1 MYKKLSY
8 IFSKRDKYKI
18 ALLLCIMVAGSFLE
32 LLGVAVFQPFV
43 NIIMM
48 PDSIQENPYLARIYQ
63 MFGCSTTESFLTVVA
78 LGIIVIYVVKNVYLW
93 VEQDLI
99 LKFTY
104 GVQQKLS
111 TRLLTTYL
119 AEPYTFHLNKNIAEL
134 QRSMQEDTTMFTQV
148 LMHTLQLIAEVVVCV
163 VLGVYLFS
171 VSNSITVVIVG
182 LLILCV
188 ILFTKLTKRF
198 TEELGKQGQIYK
210 GKLYQWVN
218 QSLGGVKEV
227 KVLNREEFF
236 TSSYKKYYRLY
247 IKGVRINRL
256 LSITP
261 KYMVEAVCMTG
272 LLIAIIIKLNFGHG
286 ELENFI
292 PQLATFAVAA
302 FRLLPSVGRINE
314 HVNNILYAVP
324 SVDLIYGD
332 LKGIEDYQEEKG
344 EEEGREWN
352 FERAIGALRGGRDP
366 SAISAKHVTYAYP
379 NTDTNVLED
388 ANCVIPKGKTVAFI
402 GSSGAGKTTMAD
414 IILGLL
420 APQRGKI
427 LVDDIDIFKN
437 LTMWHHQI
445 GYIPQVIYLSDD
457 TIRNNIAFGIH
468 EDQINEEAVKTALKK
483 AQLAEFVDTLPDGL
497 DTIVGDRGVRLS
509 GGQRQRIGIARALY
523 HDPEILVLDEA
534 TSALDNETE
543 TAVMEAIESLQ
554 GSKTMIIIAHRLTTI
569 QNADIIYEVGD
580 GKVTKRSKEYVFG
593 DEEAK

>member
-48 PDSIQENPYLARIYQ
+48 PDSIQENSYLARIYQ

-352 FERAIGALRGGRDP
+352 FERAI
-366 SAISAKHVTYAYP
+366 SAKHVTYAYP

-420 APQRGKI
+420 VPQRGKI
-427 LVDDIDIFKN
+427 LVDDIDVFKN

>member
-93 VEQDLI
+93 VEQNLI

-134 QRSMQEDTTMFTQV
+134 QRSMQEDTGLFTQV

-163 VLGVYLFS
+163 VLGIYLFS

-188 ILFTKLTKRF
+188 VLFTKLTKRF
-198 TEELGKQGQIYK
+198 TEELGKESQLYK

-227 KVLNREEFF
+227 KVLNREDFF
-236 TSSYKKYYRLY
+236 ISSYRDYYTLY

-256 LSITP
+256 LSISP

-272 LLIAIIIKLNFGHG
+272 LLIAIILKLNFGHG
-286 ELENFI
+286 ELDTFI

-332 LKGIEDYQEEKG
+332 LKGIEDYQESKG
-344 EEEGREWN
+344 EEEGKEWS
-352 FERAIGALRGGRDP
+352 FEHGIT
-366 SAISAKHVTYAYP
+366 AKHITYAYP

-388 ANCVIPKGKTVAFI
+388 ASCVIPKGKTVALI

-427 LVDDIDIFKN
+427 LVDDIDVFKN

-468 EDQINEEAVKTALKK
+468 EDQIDEEAVRTALKK

-580 GKVTKRSKEYVFG
+580 GKVTERSKEYVFG
-593 DEEAK
+593 DEETK

>member
-93 VEQDLI
+93 VEQNLI
-99 LKFTY
+99 MKFTY
-104 GVQQKLS
+104 GMQQKLS

-119 AEPYTFHLNKNIAEL
+119 SEPYTFHLNKNIAEL
-134 QRSMQEDTTMFTQV
+134 QRSMQEDTGLFTQV
-148 LMHTLQLIAEVVVCV
+148 LMHTLQLVAEVVVCI
-163 VLGVYLFS
+163 VLGVYLFT

-188 ILFTKLTKRF
+188 VLFTKITKRF
-198 TEELGKQGQIYK
+198 TEQLGKEAQVYK

-236 TSSYKKYYRLY
+236 VSSYKKYYGLY
-247 IKGVRINRL
+247 IKGVRVNRL

-332 LKGIEDYQEEKG
+332 LKGIEDYQESKG
-344 EEEGREWN
+344 EEEGKEWN
-352 FERAIGALRGGRDP
+352 FEHGIT
-366 SAISAKHVTYAYP
+366 AKHITYAYP

-388 ANCVIPKGKTVAFI
+388 ANCIIPKGKTVALI

-427 LVDDIDIFKN
+427 LVDDIDVFKN

-468 EDQINEEAVKTALKK
+468 EDQIDEEAVKTALKK

-580 GKVTKRSKEYVFG
+580 GKVTERSKEYVFG
-593 DEEAK
+593 DEESK

>member
-93 VEQDLI
+93 VEQNLI
-99 LKFTY
+99 MKFTY
-104 GVQQKLS
+104 GMQQKLS

-119 AEPYTFHLNKNIAEL
+119 SEPYTFHLNKNIAEL
-134 QRSMQEDTTMFTQV
+134 QRSMQEDTGLFTQV
-148 LMHTLQLIAEVVVCV
+148 LMHTLQLVAEVVVCI
-163 VLGVYLFS
+163 VLGVYLFT

-188 ILFTKLTKRF
+188 VLFTKITKRF
-198 TEELGKQGQIYK
+198 TEQLGKEAQVYK

-236 TSSYKKYYRLY
+236 VSSYKKYYGLY

-332 LKGIEDYQEEKG
+332 LKGIEDYQESKG
-344 EEEGREWN
+344 EEEGKEWS
-352 FERAIGALRGGRDP
+352 FEHGIT
-366 SAISAKHVTYAYP
+366 AKHITYAYP

-388 ANCVIPKGKTVAFI
+388 ANCIIPKGKTVAFI

-427 LVDDIDIFKN
+427 LVDNIDVFKN

-468 EDQINEEAVKTALKK
+468 EDQIDEEAVRTALKK

-580 GKVTKRSKEYVFG
+580 GKVTERSKEYVFG
-593 DEEAK
+593 DEESK

>member
-352 FERAIGALRGGRDP
+352 FERAI
-366 SAISAKHVTYAYP
+366 SAKHVTYAYP

-468 EDQINEEAVKTALKK
+468 EDQIDEEAVKTALKK

>member
-93 VEQDLI
+93 VEQNLI
-99 LKFTY
+99 MKFTY
-104 GVQQKLS
+104 GMQQKLS

-119 AEPYTFHLNKNIAEL
+119 SEPYTFHLNKNIAEL
-134 QRSMQEDTTMFTQV
+134 QRSMQEDTGLFTQV
-148 LMHTLQLIAEVVVCV
+148 LMHTLQLVAEVVVCI
-163 VLGVYLFS
+163 VLGVYLFT

-188 ILFTKLTKRF
+188 VLFTKITKRF
-198 TEELGKQGQIYK
+198 TEQLGKEAQVYK

-236 TSSYKKYYRLY
+236 VSSYKKYYGLY

-332 LKGIEDYQEEKG
+332 LKGIEDYQESKG
-344 EEEGREWN
+344 EEEGKEWS
-352 FERAIGALRGGRDP
+352 FEHGIT
-366 SAISAKHVTYAYP
+366 AKHITYAYP

-427 LVDDIDIFKN
+427 LVDDIDVFKN

-468 EDQINEEAVKTALKK
+468 EDQIDEEAVSTALKK

-580 GKVTKRSKEYVFG
+580 GKVTERSKEYVFG

>member
-93 VEQDLI
+93 VEQNLI
-99 LKFTY
+99 MKFTY
-104 GVQQKLS
+104 GMQQKLS

-119 AEPYTFHLNKNIAEL
+119 SEPYTFHLNKNIAEL
-134 QRSMQEDTTMFTQV
+134 QRSMQEDTGLFTQV
-148 LMHTLQLIAEVVVCV
+148 LMHTLQLVAEVVVCI
-163 VLGVYLFS
+163 VLGVYLFT

-188 ILFTKLTKRF
+188 VLFTKITKRF
-198 TEELGKQGQIYK
+198 TEQLGKEAQVYK

-236 TSSYKKYYRLY
+236 VSSYKKYYGLY

-332 LKGIEDYQEEKG
+332 LKGIEDYQESKG
-344 EEEGREWN
+344 EEEGKEWS
-352 FERAIGALRGGRDP
+352 FEHGIT
-366 SAISAKHVTYAYP
+366 AKHITYAYP

-388 ANCVIPKGKTVAFI
+388 ANCIIPKGKTVAFI

-427 LVDDIDIFKN
+427 LVDDIDVFKN

-468 EDQINEEAVKTALKK
+468 EDQIDEEAVRTALKK

-580 GKVTKRSKEYVFG
+580 GKVTERSKEYVFG

>member
-93 VEQDLI
+93 VEQNLI

-134 QRSMQEDTTMFTQV
+134 QRSMQEDTGLFTQV

-188 ILFTKLTKRF
+188 VLFTKLTKRF
-198 TEELGKQGQIYK
+198 TEELGKESQLYK

-227 KVLNREEFF
+227 KVLNREDFF
-236 TSSYKKYYRLY
+236 ISSYRDYYTLY

-256 LSITP
+256 LSISP

-272 LLIAIIIKLNFGHG
+272 LLIAIILKLNFGHG
-286 ELENFI
+286 ELDTFI

-332 LKGIEDYQEEKG
+332 LKGIEDYQESKG
-344 EEEGREWN
+344 EEEGKEWS
-352 FERAIGALRGGRDP
+352 FEHEIT
-366 SAISAKHVTYAYP
+366 AKHITYAYP

-427 LVDDIDIFKN
+427 LVDDIDVFKN

-468 EDQINEEAVKTALKK
+468 EDQIDEEAVKTALKK

-580 GKVTKRSKEYVFG
+580 GKVTERSKEYVFG
-593 DEEAK
+593 DEESK

>member
-1 MYKKLSY
+1 MGDLMYKKLSY

-93 VEQDLI
+93 VEQNLI
-99 LKFTY
+99 MKFTY
-104 GVQQKLS
+104 GMQQKLS

-119 AEPYTFHLNKNIAEL
+119 SEPYTFHLNKNIAEL
-134 QRSMQEDTTMFTQV
+134 QRSMQEDTGLFTQV
-148 LMHTLQLIAEVVVCV
+148 LMHTLQLIAEVVVCI
-163 VLGVYLFS
+163 VLGVYLFT

-188 ILFTKLTKRF
+188 VLFTKITKRF
-198 TEELGKQGQIYK
+198 TEQLGKEAQVYK

-236 TSSYKKYYRLY
+236 VSSYKKYYGLY

-332 LKGIEDYQEEKG
+332 LKGIEDYQESKG
-344 EEEGREWN
+344 EEEGKEWS
-352 FERAIGALRGGRDP
+352 FEHGIT
-366 SAISAKHVTYAYP
+366 AKHITYAYP

-427 LVDDIDIFKN
+427 LVDDIDVFKN

-468 EDQINEEAVKTALKK
+468 EDQIDEEAVRTALKK

-580 GKVTKRSKEYVFG
+580 GKVTERSKEYVFG

>member
-272 LLIAIIIKLNFGHG
+272 LLIAIIIKLDFGHG

-352 FERAIGALRGGRDP
+352 FERAI
-366 SAISAKHVTYAYP
+366 SAKHVTYAYP

-420 APQRGKI
+420 VPQRGKI
-427 LVDDIDIFKN
+427 LVDDIDVFKN

>member
-48 PDSIQENPYLARIYQ
+48 PDSIQENSYLARIYQ

-93 VEQDLI
+93 VEQNLI
-99 LKFTY
+99 MKFTY
-104 GVQQKLS
+104 GMQQKLS

-119 AEPYTFHLNKNIAEL
+119 SEPYTFHLNKNIAEL
-134 QRSMQEDTTMFTQV
+134 QRSMQEDTGLFTQV
-148 LMHTLQLIAEVVVCV
+148 LMHTLQLVAEVVVCI
-163 VLGVYLFS
+163 VLGVYLFT

-188 ILFTKLTKRF
+188 VLFTKITKRF
-198 TEELGKQGQIYK
+198 TEQLGKEAQVYK

-236 TSSYKKYYRLY
+236 VSSYKKYYGLY

-332 LKGIEDYQEEKG
+332 LKGIEDYQESKG
-344 EEEGREWN
+344 EEEGKEWS
-352 FERAIGALRGGRDP
+352 FEHGIT
-366 SAISAKHVTYAYP
+366 AKHITYAYP

-388 ANCVIPKGKTVAFI
+388 ASCVIPKGKTVAFI

-427 LVDDIDIFKN
+427 LVDDIDVFKN

-468 EDQINEEAVKTALKK
+468 EDQIDEEAVKTALKK

-580 GKVTKRSKEYVFG
+580 GKVTERSKEYVFG
-593 DEEAK
+593 DEETK

>member
-352 FERAIGALRGGRDP
+352 FERAI
-366 SAISAKHVTYAYP
+366 SAKHVTYAYP

-420 APQRGKI
+420 VPQRGKI
-427 LVDDIDIFKN
+427 LVDDIDVFKN

-483 AQLAEFVDTLPDGL
+483 AQLAELVDTLPDGL

>member
-93 VEQDLI
+93 VEQNLI
-99 LKFTY
+99 MKFTY
-104 GVQQKLS
+104 GMQQKLS

-119 AEPYTFHLNKNIAEL
+119 SEPYTFHLNKNIAEL
-134 QRSMQEDTTMFTQV
+134 QRSMQEDTGLFTQV
-148 LMHTLQLIAEVVVCV
+148 LMHTLQLVAEVVVCI
-163 VLGVYLFS
+163 VLGVYLFT

-188 ILFTKLTKRF
+188 VLFTKITKRF
-198 TEELGKQGQIYK
+198 TEQLGKEAQVYK

-227 KVLNREEFF
+227 KALNREEFF
-236 TSSYKKYYRLY
+236 VSSYKKYYGLY

-332 LKGIEDYQEEKG
+332 LKGIEDYQESKG
-344 EEEGREWN
+344 EEEGKEWS
-352 FERAIGALRGGRDP
+352 FEHGIT
-366 SAISAKHVTYAYP
+366 AKHITYAYP

-427 LVDDIDIFKN
+427 LVDDIDVFKN

-468 EDQINEEAVKTALKK
+468 EDQIDEEAVRTALKK

-580 GKVTKRSKEYVFG
+580 GKVTERSKEYVFG

>member
-43 NIIMM
+43 NIIMT

-93 VEQDLI
+93 VEQNLI
-99 LKFTY
+99 MKFTY
-104 GVQQKLS
+104 GMQQKLS

-119 AEPYTFHLNKNIAEL
+119 SEPYTFHLNKNIAEL
-134 QRSMQEDTTMFTQV
+134 QRSMQEDTGLFTQV
-148 LMHTLQLIAEVVVCV
+148 LMHTLQLVAEVVVCI
-163 VLGVYLFS
+163 VLGVYLFT

-188 ILFTKLTKRF
+188 VLFTKITKRF
-198 TEELGKQGQIYK
+198 TEQLGKEAQVYK

-236 TSSYKKYYRLY
+236 VSSYKKYYGLY

-332 LKGIEDYQEEKG
+332 LKGIEDYQESEG
-344 EEEGREWN
+344 EEEGKEWN
-352 FERAIGALRGGRDP
+352 FEHGIT
-366 SAISAKHVTYAYP
+366 AKHVTYAYP

-427 LVDDIDIFKN
+427 LVDDIDVFKN

-468 EDQINEEAVKTALKK
+468 EDQIDEEAVKTALKK

-580 GKVTKRSKEYVFG
+580 GKVTERSKEYVFG
-593 DEEAK
+593 DEESK

>member
-1 MYKKLSY
+1 MGDLMYKKLSY

-119 AEPYTFHLNKNIAEL
+119 AEPYMFHLNKNIAEL

-352 FERAIGALRGGRDP
+352 FERAI
-366 SAISAKHVTYAYP
+366 SAKHVTYAYP

-420 APQRGKI
+420 VPQRGKI
-427 LVDDIDIFKN
+427 LVDDIDVFKN

>member
-48 PDSIQENPYLARIYQ
+48 PGSIQENPYLARIYQ

-93 VEQDLI
+93 VEQNLI
-99 LKFTY
+99 MKFTY
-104 GVQQKLS
+104 GMQQKLS

-119 AEPYTFHLNKNIAEL
+119 SEPYTFHLNKNIAEL
-134 QRSMQEDTTMFTQV
+134 QRSMQEDTGLFTQV
-148 LMHTLQLIAEVVVCV
+148 LMHTLQLVAEVVVCI
-163 VLGVYLFS
+163 VLGVYLFT

-188 ILFTKLTKRF
+188 VLFTKITKRF
-198 TEELGKQGQIYK
+198 TEQLGKEAQVYK

-236 TSSYKKYYRLY
+236 VSSYKKYYGLY

-332 LKGIEDYQEEKG
+332 LKGIEDYQESKG
-344 EEEGREWN
+344 EEEGKEWS
-352 FERAIGALRGGRDP
+352 FEHGIT
-366 SAISAKHVTYAYP
+366 AKHITYAYP

-427 LVDDIDIFKN
+427 LVDGIDVFKN

-468 EDQINEEAVKTALKK
+468 EDQIDEEAVRTALKK

-580 GKVTKRSKEYVFG
+580 GKVTERSKEYVFG

>member
-93 VEQDLI
+93 VEQNLI
-99 LKFTY
+99 MKFTY
-104 GVQQKLS
+104 GMQQKLS

-119 AEPYTFHLNKNIAEL
+119 SEPYTFHLNKNIAEL
-134 QRSMQEDTTMFTQV
+134 QRSMQEDTGLFTQV
-148 LMHTLQLIAEVVVCV
+148 LMHTLQLVAEVVVCI
-163 VLGVYLFS
+163 VLGVYLFT

-188 ILFTKLTKRF
+188 VLFTKITKRF
-198 TEELGKQGQIYK
+198 TEQLGKEAQVYK

-236 TSSYKKYYRLY
+236 VSSYKKYYGLY

-332 LKGIEDYQEEKG
+332 LKGIEDYQESKG
-344 EEEGREWN
+344 EEEGKEWS
-352 FERAIGALRGGRDP
+352 FEHGIT
-366 SAISAKHVTYAYP
+366 AKHITYAYP

-388 ANCVIPKGKTVAFI
+388 ASCVIPKGKTVAFI

-427 LVDDIDIFKN
+427 LVDDIDVFKN

-468 EDQINEEAVKTALKK
+468 EDQIDEEAVRTALKK

-580 GKVTKRSKEYVFG
+580 GKVTERSKEYVFG
-593 DEEAK
+593 DEESK

>member
-93 VEQDLI
+93 VEQNLI
-99 LKFTY
+99 MKFTY
-104 GVQQKLS
+104 GMQQKLS

-119 AEPYTFHLNKNIAEL
+119 SEPYTFHLNKNIAEL
-134 QRSMQEDTTMFTQV
+134 QRSMQEDTGLFTQV
-148 LMHTLQLIAEVVVCV
+148 LMHTLQLIAEVVVCI
-163 VLGVYLFS
+163 VLGVYLFT

-188 ILFTKLTKRF
+188 VLFTKITKRF
-198 TEELGKQGQIYK
+198 TEQLGKEAQVYK

-236 TSSYKKYYRLY
+236 VSSYKKYYGLY

-332 LKGIEDYQEEKG
+332 LKGIEDYQESKG
-344 EEEGREWN
+344 EEEGKEWS
-352 FERAIGALRGGRDP
+352 FEHGIT
-366 SAISAKHVTYAYP
+366 AKHITYAYP

-388 ANCVIPKGKTVAFI
+388 ANCVIPKGKTVAFL

-427 LVDDIDIFKN
+427 LVDDIDVFKN

-468 EDQINEEAVKTALKK
+468 EDQIDEEAVRTALKK

-580 GKVTKRSKEYVFG
+580 GKVTERSKEYVFG

>member
-93 VEQDLI
+93 VEQNLI

-134 QRSMQEDTTMFTQV
+134 QRSMQEDTGLFTQV

-163 VLGVYLFS
+163 VLGIYLFS

-188 ILFTKLTKRF
+188 VLFTKLTKRF
-198 TEELGKQGQIYK
+198 TEELGKESQLYK

-227 KVLNREEFF
+227 KVLNREDFF
-236 TSSYKKYYRLY
+236 ISSYRDYYTLY

-256 LSITP
+256 LSISP

-272 LLIAIIIKLNFGHG
+272 LLIAIILKLNFGHG
-286 ELENFI
+286 ELDTFI

-332 LKGIEDYQEEKG
+332 LKGIEDYQESKG
-344 EEEGREWN
+344 EEEGKEWS
-352 FERAIGALRGGRDP
+352 FEHGIT
-366 SAISAKHVTYAYP
+366 AKHITYAYP

-388 ANCVIPKGKTVAFI
+388 ASCVIPKGKTVAFI

-427 LVDDIDIFKN
+427 LVDDIDVFKN

-468 EDQINEEAVKTALKK
+468 EDQIDEEAVRTALKK

-497 DTIVGDRGVRLS
+497 DTSVGDRGVRLS

-580 GKVTKRSKEYVFG
+580 GKVTERSKDYVFG
-593 DEEAK
+593 DEESK

>member
-93 VEQDLI
+93 VEQNLI
-99 LKFTY
+99 MKFTY
-104 GVQQKLS
+104 GMQQKLS

-119 AEPYTFHLNKNIAEL
+119 SEPYTFHLNKNIAEL
-134 QRSMQEDTTMFTQV
+134 QRSMQEDTGLFTQV
-148 LMHTLQLIAEVVVCV
+148 LMHTLQLVAEVVVCI
-163 VLGVYLFS
+163 VLGVYLFT

-188 ILFTKLTKRF
+188 VLFTKITKRF
-198 TEELGKQGQIYK
+198 TEQLGKEAQVYK

-236 TSSYKKYYRLY
+236 VSSYKKYYGLY

-332 LKGIEDYQEEKG
+332 LKGIEDYQESKG
-344 EEEGREWN
+344 EEEGKEWS
-352 FERAIGALRGGRDP
+352 FEHGIT
-366 SAISAKHVTYAYP
+366 AKHITYAYP

-388 ANCVIPKGKTVAFI
+388 ASCVIPKGKTVAFI

-427 LVDDIDIFKN
+427 LVDDIDVFKN

-468 EDQINEEAVKTALKK
+468 EDQIDEEAVRTALKK

-497 DTIVGDRGVRLS
+497 DTIVGDRGVRMS

-554 GSKTMIIIAHRLTTI
+554 GSKTLIIIAHRLTTI

-580 GKVTKRSKEYVFG
+580 GKVTERSKEYVFG
-593 DEEAK
+593 DEESK

>member
-93 VEQDLI
+93 VEQNLI
-99 LKFTY
+99 MKFTY
-104 GVQQKLS
+104 GMQQKLS

-119 AEPYTFHLNKNIAEL
+119 SEPYTFHLNKNIAEL
-134 QRSMQEDTTMFTQV
+134 QRSMQEDTGLFTQV
-148 LMHTLQLIAEVVVCV
+148 LMHTLQLVAEVVVCI
-163 VLGVYLFS
+163 VLGVYLFT

-188 ILFTKLTKRF
+188 VLFTKITKRF
-198 TEELGKQGQIYK
+198 TEQLGKEAQVYK

-236 TSSYKKYYRLY
+236 VSSYKKYYGLY

-332 LKGIEDYQEEKG
+332 LKGIEDYQESKG
-344 EEEGREWN
+344 EEEGKEWS
-352 FERAIGALRGGRDP
+352 FEHGIT
-366 SAISAKHVTYAYP
+366 AKHITYAYP

-388 ANCVIPKGKTVAFI
+388 ASCVIPKGKTVAFI

-427 LVDDIDIFKN
+427 LVDDIDVFKN

-468 EDQINEEAVKTALKK
+468 DDQIDEEAVRTALKK

-580 GKVTKRSKEYVFG
+580 GKVTERSKEYVFG
-593 DEEAK
+593 DEESK

>member
-93 VEQDLI
+93 VEQNLI
-99 LKFTY
+99 MKFTY
-104 GVQQKLS
+104 GMQQKLS

-119 AEPYTFHLNKNIAEL
+119 SEPYTFHLNKNIAEL
-134 QRSMQEDTTMFTQV
+134 QRSMQEDTGLFTQV
-148 LMHTLQLIAEVVVCV
+148 LMHTLQLVAEVVVCI
-163 VLGVYLFS
+163 VLGVYLFT

-188 ILFTKLTKRF
+188 VLFTKITKRF
-198 TEELGKQGQIYK
+198 TEQLGKEAQVYK

-236 TSSYKKYYRLY
+236 VSSYKKYYGLY

-332 LKGIEDYQEEKG
+332 LKGIEDYQESKG
-344 EEEGREWN
+344 EEEGKEWS
-352 FERAIGALRGGRDP
+352 FEHGIT
-366 SAISAKHVTYAYP
+366 AKHITYAYP

-427 LVDDIDIFKN
+427 LVDDIDVFKN

-468 EDQINEEAVKTALKK
+468 EDQIDEEAVRTALKK

-543 TAVMEAIESLQ
+543 TAEMEAIESLQ

-580 GKVTKRSKEYVFG
+580 GKVTERSKEYVFG

>member
-93 VEQDLI
+93 VEQNLI
-99 LKFTY
+99 MKFTY
-104 GVQQKLS
+104 GMQQKLS

-119 AEPYTFHLNKNIAEL
+119 SEPYTFHLNKNIAEL
-134 QRSMQEDTTMFTQV
+134 QRSMQEDTGLFTQV
-148 LMHTLQLIAEVVVCV
+148 LMHTLQLVAEVVVCI
-163 VLGVYLFS
+163 VLGIYLFT

-182 LLILCV
+182 LLVLCV
-188 ILFTKLTKRF
+188 VLFTKITKRF
-198 TEELGKQGQIYK
+198 TEQLGKEAQVYK

-236 TSSYKKYYRLY
+236 VSSYKKYYGLY

-332 LKGIEDYQEEKG
+332 LKGIEDYQESKG
-344 EEEGREWN
+344 EEEGKEWS
-352 FERAIGALRGGRDP
+352 FEHGIT
-366 SAISAKHVTYAYP
+366 AKHITYAYP

-427 LVDDIDIFKN
+427 LVDDIDVFKN

-468 EDQINEEAVKTALKK
+468 EDQIDEEAVRTALKK

-580 GKVTKRSKEYVFG
+580 GKVTERSKEYVFG
-593 DEEAK
+593 DEESK

>member
-48 PDSIQENPYLARIYQ
+48 PNSIQENPYLARIYQ

-93 VEQDLI
+93 VEQNLI
-99 LKFTY
+99 MKFTY
-104 GVQQKLS
+104 GMQQKLS

-119 AEPYTFHLNKNIAEL
+119 SEPYTFHLNKNIAEL
-134 QRSMQEDTTMFTQV
+134 QRSMQEDTGLFTQV
-148 LMHTLQLIAEVVVCV
+148 LMHTLQLVAEVVVCI
-163 VLGVYLFS
+163 VLGVYLFT

-188 ILFTKLTKRF
+188 VLFTKITKRF
-198 TEELGKQGQIYK
+198 TEQLGKEAQVYK

-236 TSSYKKYYRLY
+236 VSSYKKYYGLY

-332 LKGIEDYQEEKG
+332 LKGIEDYQESKG
-344 EEEGREWN
+344 EEEGKEWS
-352 FERAIGALRGGRDP
+352 FEHGIT
-366 SAISAKHVTYAYP
+366 AKHITYAYP

-427 LVDDIDIFKN
+427 LVDDIDVFKN

-468 EDQINEEAVKTALKK
+468 EDQIDEEAVRTALKK

-580 GKVTKRSKEYVFG
+580 GKVTERSKEYVFG

>member
-93 VEQDLI
+93 VEQNLI
-99 LKFTY
+99 MKFTY
-104 GVQQKLS
+104 GMQQKLS

-119 AEPYTFHLNKNIAEL
+119 SEPYTFHLNKNIAEL
-134 QRSMQEDTTMFTQV
+134 QRSMQEDTGLFTQV
-148 LMHTLQLIAEVVVCV
+148 LMHTLQLVAEVVVCI
-163 VLGVYLFS
+163 VLGVYLFT

-188 ILFTKLTKRF
+188 VLFTKVTKRF
-198 TEELGKQGQIYK
+198 TEQLGKEAQVYK

-236 TSSYKKYYRLY
+236 VSSYKKYYGLY

-332 LKGIEDYQEEKG
+332 LKGIEDYQESKG
-344 EEEGREWN
+344 EEEGKEWS
-352 FERAIGALRGGRDP
+352 FEHGIT
-366 SAISAKHVTYAYP
+366 AKHITYAYP

-427 LVDDIDIFKN
+427 LVDDIDVFKN

-468 EDQINEEAVKTALKK
+468 EDQIDEEAVRTALKK

-580 GKVTKRSKEYVFG
+580 GKVTERSKEYVFG

>member
-93 VEQDLI
+93 VEQNLI
-99 LKFTY
+99 MKFTY
-104 GVQQKLS
+104 GMQQKLS

-119 AEPYTFHLNKNIAEL
+119 SEPYTFHLNKNIAEL
-134 QRSMQEDTTMFTQV
+134 QRSMQEDTGLFTQV
-148 LMHTLQLIAEVVVCV
+148 LMHTLQLVAEVVVCI
-163 VLGVYLFS
+163 VLGVYLFT

-188 ILFTKLTKRF
+188 LFTKITKRF
-198 TEELGKQGQIYK
+198 TEQLGKEAQVYK

-236 TSSYKKYYRLY
+236 VSSYKKYYGLY

-332 LKGIEDYQEEKG
+332 LKGIEDYQESKG
-344 EEEGREWN
+344 EEEGKEWS
-352 FERAIGALRGGRDP
+352 FEHGIT
-366 SAISAKHVTYAYP
+366 AKHITYAYP

-427 LVDDIDIFKN
+427 LVDDIDVFKN

-468 EDQINEEAVKTALKK
+468 EDQIDEEAVRTALKK

-580 GKVTKRSKEYVFG
+580 GKVTERSKEYVFG

>member
-78 LGIIVIYVVKNVYLW
+78 SGIIVIYVVKNVYLW

-352 FERAIGALRGGRDP
+352 FERAI
-366 SAISAKHVTYAYP
+366 SAKHVTYAYP

-427 LVDDIDIFKN
+427 LVDDIDVFKN

-468 EDQINEEAVKTALKK
+468 EDQIDEEAVRTALKK

-580 GKVTKRSKEYVFG
+580 GKVTERSKEYVFG

>member
-93 VEQDLI
+93 VEQNLI
-99 LKFTY
+99 MKFTY
-104 GVQQKLS
+104 GMQQKLS

-119 AEPYTFHLNKNIAEL
+119 SEPYTFHLNKNIAEL
-134 QRSMQEDTTMFTQV
+134 QRSMQEDTGLFTQV
-148 LMHTLQLIAEVVVCV
+148 LMHTLQLVAEVVVCI
-163 VLGVYLFS
+163 VLGVYLFT

-188 ILFTKLTKRF
+188 VLFTKITKRF
-198 TEELGKQGQIYK
+198 TEQLGKEAQVYK

-236 TSSYKKYYRLY
+236 VSSYKKYYGLY

-314 HVNNILYAVP
+314 HANNILYAVP

-332 LKGIEDYQEEKG
+332 LKGIEDYQESKG
-344 EEEGREWN
+344 EEEGKEWS
-352 FERAIGALRGGRDP
+352 FEHGIT
-366 SAISAKHVTYAYP
+366 AKHITYAYP

-388 ANCVIPKGKTVAFI
+388 ANCIIPKGKTVAFI

-427 LVDDIDIFKN
+427 LVDDIDVFKN

-468 EDQINEEAVKTALKK
+468 EDQIDEEAVRTALKK

-580 GKVTKRSKEYVFG
+580 GKVTERSKEYVFG

>member
-352 FERAIGALRGGRDP
+352 FERAI
-366 SAISAKHVTYAYP
+366 SAKHITYAYP

-420 APQRGKI
+420 VPQRGKI
-427 LVDDIDIFKN
+427 LVDDIDVFKN

-468 EDQINEEAVKTALKK
+468 EDQIDEEAVRTALKK

>member
-78 LGIIVIYVVKNVYLW
+78 SGIIVIYVVKNVYLW
-93 VEQDLI
+93 VEQNLI

-134 QRSMQEDTTMFTQV
+134 QRSMQEDTGLFTQV

-188 ILFTKLTKRF
+188 VLFTKLTKRF
-198 TEELGKQGQIYK
+198 TEELGKESQLYK

-227 KVLNREEFF
+227 KVLNREDFF
-236 TSSYKKYYRLY
+236 ISSYRDYYTLY

-256 LSITP
+256 LSISP

-272 LLIAIIIKLNFGHG
+272 LLIAIILKLNFGHG
-286 ELENFI
+286 ELDTFI

-332 LKGIEDYQEEKG
+332 LKGIEDYQESKG
-344 EEEGREWN
+344 EEEGKEWS
-352 FERAIGALRGGRDP
+352 FEHEIT
-366 SAISAKHVTYAYP
+366 AKHITYAYP

-427 LVDDIDIFKN
+427 LVDDIDVFKN

-468 EDQINEEAVKTALKK
+468 EDQIDEEAVRTALKK

-580 GKVTKRSKEYVFG
+580 GKVTERSKEYVFG
-593 DEEAK
+593 DEETK

>member
-48 PDSIQENPYLARIYQ
+48 PDSIQENTYLARIYQ

-93 VEQDLI
+93 VEQNLI
-99 LKFTY
+99 MKFTY
-104 GVQQKLS
+104 GMQQKLS

-119 AEPYTFHLNKNIAEL
+119 SEPYTFHLNKNIAEL
-134 QRSMQEDTTMFTQV
+134 QRSMQEDTGLFTQV
-148 LMHTLQLIAEVVVCV
+148 LMHTLQLVAEVVVCI
-163 VLGVYLFS
+163 VLGVYLFT

-188 ILFTKLTKRF
+188 VLFTKITKRF
-198 TEELGKQGQIYK
+198 TEQLGKEAQVYK

-236 TSSYKKYYRLY
+236 VSSYKKYYGLY

-332 LKGIEDYQEEKG
+332 LKGIEDYQESKG
-344 EEEGREWN
+344 EEEGKEWS
-352 FERAIGALRGGRDP
+352 FEHGIT
-366 SAISAKHVTYAYP
+366 AKHITYAYP

-402 GSSGAGKTTMAD
+402 GSSGDGKTTMAD

-427 LVDDIDIFKN
+427 LVDDIDVFKN

-468 EDQINEEAVKTALKK
+468 EDQIDEEAVRTALKK

-580 GKVTKRSKEYVFG
+580 GKVTERSKEYVFG

>member
-63 MFGCSTTESFLTVVA
+63 MFGCSMTESFLTVVA

-93 VEQDLI
+93 VEQNLI
-99 LKFTY
+99 MKFTY
-104 GVQQKLS
+104 GMQQKLS

-119 AEPYTFHLNKNIAEL
+119 SEPYTFHLNKNIAEL
-134 QRSMQEDTTMFTQV
+134 QRSMQEDTGLFTQV
-148 LMHTLQLIAEVVVCV
+148 LMHTLQLIAEVVVCI
-163 VLGVYLFS
+163 VLGVYLFT

-188 ILFTKLTKRF
+188 VLFTKITKRF
-198 TEELGKQGQIYK
+198 TEQLGKEAQVYK

-236 TSSYKKYYRLY
+236 VSSYKKYYGLY

-272 LLIAIIIKLNFGHG
+272 LLIAIILKLNFGHG
-286 ELENFI
+286 ELDTFI

-332 LKGIEDYQEEKG
+332 LKGIEDYQESKG
-344 EEEGREWN
+344 EEEGKEWS
-352 FERAIGALRGGRDP
+352 FEHGIT
-366 SAISAKHVTYAYP
+366 AKHITYAYP

-427 LVDDIDIFKN
+427 LVDDIDVFKN

-468 EDQINEEAVKTALKK
+468 EDQIDEEAVRTALKK

-580 GKVTKRSKEYVFG
+580 GKVTERSKEYVFG

>member
-18 ALLLCIMVAGSFLE
+18 AMLLCIMVAGSFLE
-32 LLGVAVFQPFV
+32 LFGVAVFQPFV

-78 LGIIVIYVVKNVYLW
+78 VGIIVIYVVKNVYLW
-93 VEQDLI
+93 IEQNLI

-134 QRSMQEDTTMFTQV
+134 QRSMQEDTGLFTQV

-188 ILFTKLTKRF
+188 VLFTKLTKRF
-198 TEELGKQGQIYK
+198 TEELGKESQLYK

-227 KVLNREEFF
+227 KVLNREDFF
-236 TSSYKKYYRLY
+236 ISSYRDYYTLY

-256 LSITP
+256 LSISP

-272 LLIAIIIKLNFGHG
+272 LLIAIILKLNFGHG
-286 ELENFI
+286 ELDTFI

-332 LKGIEDYQEEKG
+332 LKGIEDYQESKG
-344 EEEGREWN
+344 EEEGKEWS
-352 FERAIGALRGGRDP
+352 FEHEIT
-366 SAISAKHVTYAYP
+366 AKHITYAYP

-427 LVDDIDIFKN
+427 LVDDIDVFKN

-468 EDQINEEAVKTALKK
+468 EDQIDEEAVRTALKK

-580 GKVTKRSKEYVFG
+580 GKVTERSKEYVFG
-593 DEEAK
+593 DEESK

>member
-93 VEQDLI
+93 VEQNLI
-99 LKFTY
+99 MKFTY
-104 GVQQKLS
+104 GMQQKLS

-119 AEPYTFHLNKNIAEL
+119 SEPYTFHLNKNIAEL
-134 QRSMQEDTTMFTQV
+134 QRSMQEDTGLFTQV
-148 LMHTLQLIAEVVVCV
+148 LMHTLQLVAEVVVCI
-163 VLGVYLFS
+163 VLGVYLFT

-188 ILFTKLTKRF
+188 VLFTKITKRF
-198 TEELGKQGQIYK
+198 TEQLGKEAQVYK

-236 TSSYKKYYRLY
+236 VSSYKKYYGLY

-332 LKGIEDYQEEKG
+332 LKGIEDYQESKG
-344 EEEGREWN
+344 EEEGKEWS
-352 FERAIGALRGGRDP
+352 FEHGIT
-366 SAISAKHVTYAYP
+366 AKHITYAYP

-427 LVDDIDIFKN
+427 LVDDIDVFKN

-468 EDQINEEAVKTALKK
+468 EDQIDEEAVRTALKK

-569 QNADIIYEVGD
+569 QNADIIYEVGA
-580 GKVTKRSKEYVFG
+580 GKVTERSKEYVFG

>member
-48 PDSIQENPYLARIYQ
+48 PDSIQENSYLARIYQ

-93 VEQDLI
+93 VEQNLI
-99 LKFTY
+99 MKFTY
-104 GVQQKLS
+104 GMQQKLS

-119 AEPYTFHLNKNIAEL
+119 SEPYTFHLNKNIAEL
-134 QRSMQEDTTMFTQV
+134 QRSMQEDTGLFTQV
-148 LMHTLQLIAEVVVCV
+148 LMHTLQLVAEVVVCI
-163 VLGVYLFS
+163 VLGVYLFT

-188 ILFTKLTKRF
+188 VLFTKITKRF
-198 TEELGKQGQIYK
+198 TEQLGKEAQVYK

-236 TSSYKKYYRLY
+236 VSSYKKYYGLY

-332 LKGIEDYQEEKG
+332 LKGIEDYQESKG
-344 EEEGREWN
+344 EEEGKEWS
-352 FERAIGALRGGRDP
+352 FEHGIT
-366 SAISAKHVTYAYP
+366 AKHITYAYP

-427 LVDDIDIFKN
+427 LVDDIDVFKN

-468 EDQINEEAVKTALKK
+468 EDQIDEEAVRTALKK

-580 GKVTKRSKEYVFG
+580 GKVTERSKEYVFG